1 MKNLVLKQIK
11 LGGITNGGGACSITT
26 TKVEKTLLICNW
38 QSTSV
43 LEIINY
49 TQLHKIKPK
58 KPQLLKFIQLKKIEI
73 SKNGHLVL

>member
-1 MKNLVLKQIK
+1 M
-11 LGGITNGGGACSITT
+11 GGHVPLQLQ
-26 TKVEKTLLICNW
+26 KFKKTLLICNW
-38 QSTSV
+38 QSNSV

-58 KPQLLKFIQLKKIEI
+58 KPWLLKFIQLKKIEI